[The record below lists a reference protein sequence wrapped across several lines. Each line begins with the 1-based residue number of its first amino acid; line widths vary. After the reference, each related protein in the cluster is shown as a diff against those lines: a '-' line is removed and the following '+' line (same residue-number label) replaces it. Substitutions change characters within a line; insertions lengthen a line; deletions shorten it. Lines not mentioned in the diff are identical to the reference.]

1 MNDLMLQNSQLRRH
15 YLITSGTSLIAVI
28 IPRIIRLTAAYV
40 GYDCDAFDLH
50 KRLFYRSIEEC
61 NLIHTASLRQ
71 DSISRVRTAALGV
84 S

>member
-1 MNDLMLQNSQLRRH
+1 MPVHFLTRAAENMRWFEAESHQMNDLMLQNSQLRRH

-50 KRLFYRSIEEC
+50 ESYSIG
-61 NLIHTASLRQ
+61 Q
-71 DSISRVRTAALGV
+71 
-84 S
+84 